1 MTQPKYMRCDHI
13 KSVHWVNKVGSWR
26 PIAPLLACSRVKAYL
41 STFNGLEGVL
51 KTLKVGL

>member
-13 KSVHWVNKVGSWR
+13 KSVHWVNKVGPWR